1 MNLETLLSQIAPG
14 ENSTLPLKAVC
25 RYSGR
30 GGQTPTV
37 TDGQEPFCLAV
48 PEAVY
53 V

>member
-1 MNLETLLSQIAPG
+1 MTLHSLLSQITLG

-25 RYSGR
+25 RYSRR
-30 GGQTPTV
+30 GGQTPTG

-48 PEAVY
+48 LEAVY